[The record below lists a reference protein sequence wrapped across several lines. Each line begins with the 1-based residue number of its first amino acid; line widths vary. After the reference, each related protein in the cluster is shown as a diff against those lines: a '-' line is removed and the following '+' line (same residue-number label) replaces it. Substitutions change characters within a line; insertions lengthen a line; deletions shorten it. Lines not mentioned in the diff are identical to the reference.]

1 MKIPLNSPIAIP
13 SAKATINVKHVLSVV
28 LNTIALITP
37 INAYIEPTDR
47 SISPK
52 RMIMNIPREDIPVM
66 ETCLSTLIIFEVV
79 KKFCVIKAKIINSA
93 ANSSTSV
100 SCRII
105 STLIDTPLS
114 VFLFVLLFIFP
125 STYRSMHY
133 FFLVI
138 ILRLTI

>member
-1 MKIPLNSPIAIP
+1 MSNIPNAIVPKTGHITPRKLNFGFVTPIGDPPVIIYANPLHILIVANVVINAGTRNFAVKIPLNSPIAIP

-66 ETCLSTLIIFEVV
+66 ETCLST
-79 KKFCVIKAKIINSA
+79 
-93 ANSSTSV
+93 
-100 SCRII
+100 
-105 STLIDTPLS
+105 
-114 VFLFVLLFIFP
+114 
-125 STYRSMHY
+125 
-133 FFLVI
+133 
-138 ILRLTI
+138 